1 MVRNVDFFQDNGP
14 GAAPH
19 QYKTVKRPNT
29 LPFPHG
35 SHEVTVVFRELAHI
49 KGPLPRL
56 LQVHAAFTKV
66 LFMCTAA
73 EDCDDDEDPDHD
85 GCEFLR
91 YVTSENVD
99 LLSCTMTHVLE
110 RSSSW
115 DYSVECN

>member
-1 MVRNVDFFQDNGP
+1 
-14 GAAPH
+14 
-19 QYKTVKRPNT
+19 
-29 LPFPHG
+29 
-35 SHEVTVVFRELAHI
+35 
-49 KGPLPRL
+49 
-56 LQVHAAFTKV
+56 
-66 LFMCTAA
+66 MCTAA